1 MTQKEEEE
9 VYKADHNYLV
19 ANKNLKHKFYF

>member
-9 VYKADHNYLV
+9 VYKADYNYLV
-19 ANKNLKHKFYF
+19 ANENLKHKFYF